1 MSLALWM
8 VVIAGIMPVLTVGL
22 AKGMGQRYNNREPRL
37 WAQNLEGLPRRA
49 HAAHQNHF
57 EFFPLFAV
65 AVLLAEWKTGGGGTL
80 NALAG
85 LIILARVVY
94 TAAYL
99 ADKHMLRSL
108 AWMAAWFGALAIF
121 GLVAFKG

>member
-8 VVIAGIMPVLTVGL
+8 VVVAGIMPVLTVGI

-37 WAQNLEGLPRRA
+37 WAQNLDGLPRRA

-57 EFFPLFAV
+57 EFFPLFGIAT
-65 AVLLAEWKTGGGGTL
+65 LLAEWKTGGGGTL

-85 LIILARVVY
+85 LIILARIVY
-94 TAAYL
+94 TGAYL
-99 ADKHMLRSL
+99 ADKDMLRSI
-108 AWMAAWFGALAIF
+108 AWMAGWFGTLAIF

>member
-8 VVIAGIMPVLTVGL
+8 VVIAGIMPVLTVGI

-57 EFFPLFAV
+57 EFFPLFGIAI
-65 AVLLAEWKTGGGGTL
+65 LLAEWKTGGGTL
-80 NALAG
+80 NALASV
-85 LIILARVVY
+85 IILARIVY
-94 TAAYL
+94 TGAYL
-99 ADKHMLRSL
+99 ADKDMLRSL
-108 AWMAAWFGALAIF
+108 AWMVGWFGTLAIF
-121 GLVAFKG
+121 GFVAFKG